1 MRHDVRG
8 RYLPVQKGANNMA
21 ARILRLRVWAGL
33 CLTVCATAVFSAMAA
48 PTNDNVA
55 NARPLSG
62 NCPSLTVTG
71 SNRGASRESWETTN
85 YAGSSPSHSVWY
97 KWSAPVN
104 GPVAVDTSGSDFDT
118 VLAVYNKWPISSQPA
133 WQNDD
138 AIGSTSLVPFNAV
151 QGTTYYIVVDGYNGQ
166 MGNIKLTVTF
176 ACKSASG
183 AAPAGDNPSS
193 AVDQGKKK
201 NPGVSSQMASRTSS
215 NTNDCS
221 AGINAN
227 ENRNLANQSIP
238 AVLSVCVSGFGP
250 GTVYMQL
257 IRPDGTVRPP
267 QPQPMSGAVWTFAI
281 PLIDPPGRYTIRAT
295 QGNTVGT
302 GTFTLVD
309 VGTNVAIAPFVG
321 SRGSTFTVYVT
332 GFPPNTSIDLDL
344 YSTGRSC
351 GDNLVCDDY
360 LRSYSVRTNAR
371 GQSTSVVRL
380 SDPEGVYR
388 LEAIHPARAAVSTRL
403 MLRPMTGTA
412 LQGRLLQNI
421 LSQKCIDVKGAPAV
435 DNGAPLQ
442 LWDCEWSSPST
453 DQRWEF
459 TPDGYIRN
467 TLSGRCIDVWGRP
480 GVERELP
487 LQLWDCEFSDPD
499 NTDQRWELTNN
510 GFIRNLRSGLCIDVW
525 GRPGRD
531 NEARLQLWD
540 CEFSEPS
547 TTDQRWSL
555 R

>member
-1 MRHDVRG
+1 MSVRT
-8 RYLPVQKGANNMA
+8 
-21 ARILRLRVWAGL
+21 LRLCFLVAL
-33 CLTVCATAVFSAMAA
+33 CFTVCGIVTFSAVAA
-48 PTNDNVA
+48 PGNDAVS
-55 NARPLSG
+55 NAQPLSG
-62 NCPSLTVTG
+62 NCPSVTVTG
-71 SNRGASRESWETTN
+71 SNRGASRESWETKS
-85 YAGSSPSHSVWY
+85 YAGSSPSHSIWY

-138 AIGSTSLVPFNAV
+138 GIGSTSLVPFNAV

-166 MGNIKLTVTF
+166 MGNIRLTVTF

-183 AAPAGDNPSS
+183 AAPAGNKPSSVSNAAPAGDNPSS
-193 AVDQGKKK
+193 ATDQGKKK

-215 NTNDCS
+215 NTNDCNVQ
-221 AGINAN
+221 INAK
-227 ENRNLANQSIP
+227 ENKNLTDRSIP

-250 GTVYMQL
+250 GPVYMQL
-257 IRPDGTVRPP
+257 IRPDGAVRPP
-267 QPQPMSGAVWTFAI
+267 QPQPISGALWTFAV

-302 GTFTLVD
+302 ATFTLVD
-309 VGTNVAIAPFVG
+309 KGTNIAIAPSVG
-321 SRGSTFTVYVT
+321 SSGSTFTVYVT

-344 YSTGRSC
+344 YSTGRAC
-351 GDNLVCDDY
+351 GDERVCDDY
-360 LRSYSVRTNAR
+360 LRTYSVRTNAR

-380 SDPEGVYR
+380 SDPDGVYR
-388 LEAIHPARAAVSTRL
+388 LEAVHPARATVSTRL
-403 MLRPMTGTA
+403 ILRPMGGTA
-412 LQGRLLQNI
+412 PQGRFLQNI
-421 LSQKCIDVKGAPAV
+421 LSQKCIDVKGASAV
-435 DNGAPLQ
+435 DNEAPLQ

-453 DQRWEF
+453 DQRWEL
-459 TPDGYIRN
+459 TPAGFIRN

-480 GVERELP
+480 GVERESR
-487 LQLWDCEFSDPD
+487 LQLWDCEYFDPD

-531 NEARLQLWD
+531 NEAPLQLWD
-540 CEFSEPS
+540 CEFSEQS